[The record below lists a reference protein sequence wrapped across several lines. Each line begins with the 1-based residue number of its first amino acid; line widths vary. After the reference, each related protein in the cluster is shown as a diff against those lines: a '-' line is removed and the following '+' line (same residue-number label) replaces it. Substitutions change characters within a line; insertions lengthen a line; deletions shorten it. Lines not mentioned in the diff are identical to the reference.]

1 MPLKCQLDFDR
12 LTSAQAPPTLLRGR
26 RPLSA
31 RSEQRQVCRL
41 NCGTDRLLSVR
52 RSQTGL
58 TVGHCGL
65 GRKMKRSRTYSSS
78 ESDLD
83 DNVDV
88 EKESGDEN
96 GYVHV

>member
-1 MPLKCQLDFDR
+1 MSLKCQLDFDR
-12 LTSAQAPPTLLRGR
+12 LTPAQAPPTLLRGR
-26 RPLSA
+26 RPLCA
-31 RSEQRQVCRL
+31 RSQQRQVCRL
-41 NCGTDRLLSVR
+41 KCGTEPLLSVSAPLSDGTDC
-52 RSQTGL
+52 RSL
-58 TVGHCGL
+58 
-65 GRKMKRSRTYSSS
+65 RKMKRSHTYSSS